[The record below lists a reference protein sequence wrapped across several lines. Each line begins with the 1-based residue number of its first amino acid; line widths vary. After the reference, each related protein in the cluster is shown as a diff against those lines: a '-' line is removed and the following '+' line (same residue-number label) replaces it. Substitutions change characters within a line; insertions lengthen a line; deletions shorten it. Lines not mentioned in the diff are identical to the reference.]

1 MANTVT
7 LTQPAYRELLDR
19 LTKLEKMVV
28 TLLEKFEKEPAYGS
42 DDWWEYSMKKGEED
56 IKKGNYK
63 VFDSGKSLSKY
74 LQSKI

>member
-7 LTQPAYRELLDR
+7 LTQPAYKELLDR
-19 LTKLEKMVV
+19 LTRLEKIVV
-28 TLLEKFEKEPAYGS
+28 SLLEKFEKEPTYGS
-42 DDWWEYSMKKGEED
+42 NEWWKYSIKKGEED

-63 VFDSGKSLSKY
+63 LFDSGKSLSKY